1 MTGRLVDLSC
11 SMSGKQR
18 ITVEIDGDFRDDFD
32 RLHEKPVSVE
42 IKAYRRKRSLD
53 ANAYAWVLMEKIAIA
68 SSQPHARVYKD
79 DVYRQA
85 IRSISG
91 VSETVSIPTEAVEQL
106 CRGWCSHGR
115 GWQVEQFPSKTA
127 GCTSVTFYLGSSEY
141 DTAQMSALIDYLIDE
156 AKGLGIETATP
167 DEIAKY
173 KDLWDKE

>member
-32 RLHEKPVSVE
+32 RLREKPVSVE
-42 IKAYRRKRSLD
+42 VKAYRRKRSLD
-53 ANAYAWVLMEKIAIA
+53 ANAYAWTLIEKIAIA
-68 SSQPHARVYKD
+68 SSQPHAQVYKD

-85 IRSISG
+85 IRSING
-91 VSETVSIPTEAVEQL
+91 VSETVCVPTASAERL

-115 GWQVEQFPSKTA
+115 GWQTEQFSSKIA
-127 GCTSVTFYLGSSEY
+127 NCTNVTLYFGSSVY
-141 DTAQMSALIDYLIDE
+141 DTEQMSRLIDYLVDE